1 MVNFSDDAIA
11 YMRDHN
17 VALIMEHILRNLLR
31 DLPPD
36 PAAYIHDLMRRPIP
50 PQILLAG
57 PPGSG
62 RRSQCRALAE
72 HFGVVY
78 VSSGELLRAEVAAGS
93 EAGIMAES
101 FIRAG
106 NLVPN
111 ALITGMVR
119 RRLEEEDART
129 RGWVLDGFPRSQEQA
144 EAMEAEGI
152 APHVCLLLDVPDAT
166 VFERI
171 EHRRTDPAT
180 GATYHLLYNP
190 PPQED
195 VALCERLT
203 QEENDRREVV
213 QRRLK
218 VYRNT
223 AEGLLYH
230 YRAILEHVDA
240 SQDIDAVTKDAIAAV
255 ERHLLQ

>member
-1 MVNFSDDAIA
+1 MVNFTDDAIA
-11 YMRDHN
+11 YMREHN
-17 VALIMEHILRNLLR
+17 VAFIMEHILRNILR

-36 PAAYIHDLMRRPIP
+36 PAAYIHDLMERPIP

-72 HFGVVY
+72 HFGVVH
-78 VSSGELLRAEVAAGS
+78 VSSGELLRAEVEAGS
-93 EAGIMAES
+93 EAGILAES
-101 FIRAG
+101 FLRAG
-106 NLVPN
+106 TLVPN
-111 ALITGMVR
+111 ALITGMIR
-119 RRLEEEDART
+119 RRLEEKDAKT
-129 RGWVLDGFPRSQEQA
+129 RGWILDGFPRSQEQA

-152 APHVCLLLDVPDAT
+152 APHVCIMLDLPDDIAY
-166 VFERI
+166 ERI

-180 GATYHLLYNP
+180 GLTYHLLYNP
-190 PPQED
+190 PPKDD

-203 QEENDRREVV
+203 QDENDRREVV

-223 AEGLLYH
+223 AEGLLRH
-230 YRAILEHVDA
+230 YGAILERVDA
-240 SQDIDAVTKDAIAAV
+240 SHDIDDVTKDVIAAV
-255 ERHLLQ
+255 QKHLLQ